1 MAGNNGR
8 TSMALLDLYPGAV
21 ATISNR
27 RLQEESLV
35 DRWPSQLPVWYDSA
49 KQIAD
54 PLIALLVLVVLAPL
68 YALIGLLVK
77 CTSPGPVFYVQER
90 IGKGG
95 RPFKIYK
102 FRSMCQNAEPDG
114 PLLASFLDPRVTGW
128 GRFMRRMRL
137 DELPQF
143 YNVLIGDMALVGP
156 RPERQ
161 YYIDQIVRIAPQYKN
176 LLSLKPGI
184 TSFGQVKFGY
194 AQNIPEMI
202 QRLQYDILYLHKV
215 SPAMDLRVLLFTVK
229 TLLQGKGH

>member
-1 MAGNNGR
+1 
-8 TSMALLDLYPGAV
+8 MALLDLYPGAV